1 MVYEGM
7 SPHHHLVRMTAA
19 LGAAEDW
26 AGARHHSVGMA
37 TSEDTEGME
46 PAGPRHHSVGMAT
59 PGGMLEARHH
69 SVGIVAPSVVGSV
82 GVEIGRMERI
92 ASLILPGGAS

>member
-19 LGAAEDW
+19 LEAAEDW

-37 TSEDTEGME
+37 TSEDMEGME
-46 PAGPRHHSVGMAT
+46 PTGPRHHTVEMAIPDGMS
-59 PGGMLEARHH
+59 EARHH
-69 SVGIVAPSVVGSV
+69 SVGIVAPSVVGGV
-82 GVEIGRMERI
+82 GVGIGKMEKI
-92 ASLILPGGAS
+92 ASPVLPGGAL